1 MNIVVDKIPTS
12 YIVLKEVNISFTP
25 FWCTLSIPN
34 NPTTSE
40 QVAEFQQLELE
51 LDEALMFHPD
61 GYYYSPQYQSHVWDG
76 YTHLYHTKTHRFRA
90 GILSRV
96 LSILEERGI
105 KGTVFNFP
113 EAKEFKQQS
122 NTYILRPYQLKA
134 VQSICKKRFGIL
146 QSPMRSGKTLMAIAC
161 FDSEK
166 TFPSVFFCRSLDL
179 AYQTID
185 KVKQF
190 LPDISVGLVG
200 DGKVAIKDITIITI
214 QSAFEAF
221 KQKPRDYDVEETD
234 KELGTD
240 VLKTVVRDL
249 VTKAKI
255 VFYDEAHH
263 SSSKSS
269 RFILEHCKSAQMR
282 MGLSATPFEGDTS
295 DWLVEEAMGNVIHKI
310 SYSELIREGFILRP
324 YIYMYKLP
332 PMDLKGIAYPSVY
345 KAAVTNNE
353 YLTGLIVKLV
363 NTLTSQG
370 NSVVVQTEFIDH
382 SKKLAK
388 ATGGVL
394 LTGKE
399 RDMKVRQEVLRQLR
413 AKEIL
418 CVVSTLFEEGLDIL
432 SLDYTINVAG
442 GLTNIGTLQKMRS
455 ITATEGKE
463 TCGIIDFYHQCE
475 YLERHSKTR
484 RDIYLSEPEFVFEE
498 RDVSD
503 MTLEEITE

>member
-1 MNIVVDKIPTS
+1 MLN
-12 YIVLKEVNISFTP
+12 Y
-25 FWCTLSIPN
+25 
-34 NPTTSE
+34 
-40 QVAEFQQLELE
+40 
-51 LDEALMFHPD
+51 PD
-61 GYYYSPQYQSHVWDG
+61 PQ
-76 YTHLYHTKTHRFRA
+76 
-90 GILSRV
+90 
-96 LSILEERGI
+96 
-105 KGTVFNFP
+105 
-113 EAKEFKQQS
+113 EFKQQS
-122 NTYILRPYQLKA
+122 NTYTLRPYQLRA
-134 VQSICKKRFGIL
+134 VQDICNKRFGIL
-146 QSPMRSGKTLMAIAC
+146 QAPMRSGKTNIFIAC
-161 FDSEK
+161 VDSERK
-166 TFPSVFFCRSLDL
+166 FPTVFFCRSLDL

-185 KVKQF
+185 RVKKF
-190 LPDISVGLVG
+190 LPDIPVGLVG
-200 DGKVAIKDITIITI
+200 DGQTDIQDITIITI

-221 KQKPRDYDVEETD
+221 KQKPKDYGVEEKD
-234 KELGTD
+234 KPLIRDEE
-240 VLKTVVRDL
+240 KARVRKL
-249 VTKAKI
+249 VKDALI
-255 VFYDEAHH
+255 IFYDETHH
-263 SSSKSS
+263 SGSHSS
-269 RFILEHCKSAQMR
+269 RYILDRCKSAQMR
-282 MGLSATPFEGDTS
+282 IGLSATPFEGDTS
-295 DWLVEEAMGNVIHKI
+295 DWLVEEAMGTVIHKV

-332 PMDLKGIAYPSVY
+332 PLDLEGVAYPSVY

-432 SLDYTINVAG
+432 SLDFTINVAG